1 MRYVAIAK
9 EQNAVYD
16 VQLTIPP
23 DIVFPDDEL
32 CIILSNLLENTMDA
46 ASQQV
51 DGDKRVYLRG
61 ELLNYRLGFV
71 ANNTFNGEIKQKN
84 GIFLSTKHEGQ
95 GLRSIQ
101 TIVEK
106 YDGIVDFFA
115 DDGIFRV
122 TIFIPLR
129 NL

>member
-1 MRYVAIAK
+1 MNYHLGIVA
-9 EQNAVYD
+9 D
-16 VQLTIPP
+16 
-23 DIVFPDDEL
+23 
-32 CIILSNLLENTMDA
+32 
-46 ASQQV
+46 
-51 DGDKRVYLRG
+51 
-61 ELLNYRLGFV
+61 
-71 ANNTFNGEIKQKN
+71 NTFNGEIKQKN

-95 GLRSIQ
+95 GHGLRSIQ